1 MFIRTNDK
9 ITSSQAVIFMT
20 NSVLG
25 AGILTL
31 PRDVTEK
38 MRTPDSWLSVL
49 LGGVVVMLAVLLMV
63 KLSQQFPGSTIFEFS
78 QKIVGKVMGS
88 IMSLLITVYFLVLAG
103 FEIRALAEVDI
114 FLLLEG
120 TPIWAVIIPFIWT
133 AAYLIS
139 GGINSIARLCQI
151 IFPVSILIL
160 LLSLFFSMRM
170 FDINHLRPFLG
181 EGLPPVFN
189 GLKSTMLIFAGGEV
203 VLYLVGHMEH
213 PEKAVKAILAGLS
226 IPFVLYFCATVIVVG
241 SMSVDAVLRSTWP
254 TLDLL
259 RSFEVT
265 GLFFERLEFP
275 FLVIWLMQ
283 MFCNFTIFFFT
294 TVLGVSKIMR
304 IKFPTALFAL
314 MPVVFIVAL
323 VPKNMNDLFTLG
335 SAVGNTG
342 MIIFALVT
350 IPLSTV
356 YLIRK
361 KGLKP
366 NA

>member
-1 MFIRTNDK
+1 MFTRTNDK

-38 MRTPDSWLSVL
+38 MHTPDSWLSVL
-49 LGGVVVMLAVLLMV
+49 LGGIVVMFAVLLMV
-63 KLSQQFPGSTIFEFS
+63 KLSQQFPGNTIFEFS
-78 QKIVGKVMGS
+78 QKIAGKVTGS
-88 IMSLLITVYFLVLAG
+88 MMSLLMIVYFLVLSG
-103 FEIRALAEVDI
+103 FEIRALAEVNI
-114 FLLLEG
+114 FFLLEG

-133 AAYLIS
+133 AAYLTS
-139 GGINSIARLCQI
+139 GGINSIARLFQI

-189 GLKSTMLIFAGGEV
+189 GLKSTLLIFTGSEV
-203 VLYLVGHMEH
+203 VLYLVGHMQH
-213 PEKAVKAILAGLS
+213 PEKAVKAIWGGLS
-226 IPFVLYFCATVIVVG
+226 IPFVLYFCTTVIVVG

-265 GLFFERLEFP
+265 GLFFERFEFP

-304 IKFPTALFAL
+304 IKFPAALFTL
-314 MPVVFIVAL
+314 MPMVFIVAL
-323 VPKNMNDLFTLG
+323 IPKNMNDLFTLG
-335 SAVGNTG
+335 SAVGNSSV
-342 MIIFALVT
+342 IIFALVT
-350 IPLSTV
+350 VPLSV
-356 YLIRK
+356 IYLIRR
-361 KGLKP
+361 KGHKP
-366 NA
+366 HA